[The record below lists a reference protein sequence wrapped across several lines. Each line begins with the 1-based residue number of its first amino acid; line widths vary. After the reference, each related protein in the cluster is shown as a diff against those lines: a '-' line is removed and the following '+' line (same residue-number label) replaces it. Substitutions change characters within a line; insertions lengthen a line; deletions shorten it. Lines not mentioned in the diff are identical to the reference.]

1 MTYESFK
8 ENLIAALQVHFPV
21 GTSVFIQQFQRN
33 NHILLDGLSILE
45 PGSNIS
51 PTIYLS
57 QYYADCQKGFHFQI
71 FKSASSAAI
80 TATVQ
85 SKRWTRPFSPALRA
99 SVPGLSTS

>member
-51 PTIYLS
+51 PRSEERRVGKECYS
-57 QYYADCQKGFHFQI
+57 
-71 FKSASSAAI
+71 
-80 TATVQ
+80 
-85 SKRWTRPFSPALRA
+85 
-99 SVPGLSTS
+99 